1 MADTKATWREIRG
14 RRIKSEQDE
23 KDVAAE
29 RRLLEFE
36 VALNELRRRRSLSQA
51 SLAEALGV
59 TQENVS
65 RIERQGDIALSTLD
79 RYIAGL
85 GGKLEIRAVFE
96 DEDVKLTPA

>member
-1 MADTKATWREIRG
+1 MATTSWQEIRG
-14 RRIKSEQDE
+14 RRIQTEQDE
-23 KDVAAE
+23 KNVAAE

-36 VALNELRRRRSLSQA
+36 VALHELRKRRSLSQTA
-51 SLAEALGV
+51 LAGTLGM

-96 DEDVKLTPA
+96 DEDVTLTPA